1 MTRLTVYQADACDP
15 LHHFATIVPKRALD
29 VPLLL
34 YAVLAF
40 SAQVLNEKSELDNAE
55 ASTFYSQSLSL
66 LIPIL
71 SDPSQTYDE
80 NVLAAVVLLR
90 MYEERDVMDEKCHLL
105 GQSRL
110 LNSMAEFS
118 HSGGLG
124 EAASWVSL
132 RQDIYISVI
141 SKQPISI
148 DLKIYEKSKSFEK
161 KDDGSWANVMVYL
174 FARVLALAFSPRN
187 QDLYHEWQYLET
199 SIEEWNA
206 SKPKTFSPVSIR
218 RDESNGR
225 SFREIWMLNSFHGN
239 SDQASETFSNSFSG
253 RHSILLSSQDISK
266 GIQASSGSIWI

>member
-1 MTRLTVYQADACDP
+1 MIYQADACDP

-40 SAQVLNEKSELDNAE
+40 SAQVLNPESESDNSE
-55 ASTFYSQSLSL
+55 ASTYYSKSLSL

-132 RQDIYISVI
+132 RQDIYISVV

-174 FARVLALAFSPRN
+174 FARVLALAFAPNS
-187 QDLYHEWQYLET
+187 QHLHDEWQFLEM
-199 SIEEWNA
+199 SVEQWNL
-206 SKPKTFSPVSIR
+206 SKPKTFSPVNLHREKS
-218 RDESNGR
+218 SNR
-225 SFREIWMLNSFHGN
+225 IFREIWMLNSFHGKY
-239 SDQASETFSNSFSG
+239 DK
-253 RHSILLSSQDISK
+253 SSK
-266 GIQASSGSIWI
+266 TRF